1 MHWSTQ
7 ITHEWIERRT
17 PTYTYGD
24 IRRPSVRPRP
34 RVLCRIDITVRS
46 YAQYLSGPIFDEE
59 SDSQLHFGS
68 FCHPE
73 AVLRRFR
80 LTFIHTVCAIGN
92 RIAQPTNNVC
102 ICSPSCC
109 LSPPTQTLATD
120 VTLSF
125 ARPRHSACSCSTATT
140 SDTPP
145 HPPRCSQAARQSPPA
160 AAAG

>member
-1 MHWSTQ
+1 MLGRGGQKLGTDQAAGRPLTSFALPRTARTT
-7 ITHEWIERRT
+7 ITPYIDPQRFVRNQSAARVAQWIERRT

-68 FCHPE
+68 FCHPG
-73 AVLRRFR
+73 AVFRRVH

-92 RIAQPTNNVC
+92 RIAQPSKTTYV
-102 ICSPSCC
+102 SAHP
-109 LSPPTQTLATD
+109 LA
-120 VTLSF
+120 VYQRLH
-125 ARPRHSACSCSTATT
+125 RL
-140 SDTPP
+140 
-145 HPPRCSQAARQSPPA
+145 
-160 AAAG
+160 

>member
-46 YAQYLSGPIFDEE
+46 YAQYLSGPIFDED

-68 FCHPE
+68 FCHPG
-73 AVLRRFR
+73 AVFRRFH

-109 LSPPTQTLATD
+109 LSPPTQTLAD
-120 VTLSF
+120 YAF
-125 ARPRHSACSCSTATT
+125 
-140 SDTPP
+140 
-145 HPPRCSQAARQSPPA
+145 
-160 AAAG
+160 